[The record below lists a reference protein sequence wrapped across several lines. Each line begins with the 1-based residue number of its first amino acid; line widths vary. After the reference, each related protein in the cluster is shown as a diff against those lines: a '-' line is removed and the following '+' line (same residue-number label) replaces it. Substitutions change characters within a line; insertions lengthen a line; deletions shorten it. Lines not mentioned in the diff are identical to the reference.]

1 MKYLRKY
8 RLFEAV
14 ECYKYVLNKTTD
26 DITVYNF
33 TDGTYKF
40 RVEFDKNIEDGESEI
55 QWFVWNGEK
64 WTFDEV
70 PTNIYSLTKTILGNI
85 LPEFLKNNDWC
96 TSMLI
101 RGHAKG
107 KEKSEV
113 TQRTMTYLRYLN
125 GNPIPGW
132 SLDSYINEIYLD
144 KIEE

>member
-101 RGHAKG
+101 KGHAKG

>member
-26 DITVYNF
+26 DITIYNF

-101 RGHAKG
+101 KGHAKG

>member
-14 ECYKYVLNKTTD
+14 ECYKYALNKTTE

-40 RVEFDKNIEDGESEI
+40 RVEFDRNFDEGESEL
-55 QWFVWNGEK
+55 QWFVWNGTT
-64 WTFDEV
+64 WTFEEV
-70 PTNIYSLTKTILGNI
+70 PTNIYSMTKTVLGNI

-101 RGHAKG
+101 KGAAKG
-107 KEKSEV
+107 KEKSEI
-113 TQRTMTYLRYLN
+113 TQRTMAYLRYLR

-132 SLDSYINEIYLD
+132 SLDTYINEIYLD
-144 KIEE
+144 KIEQ